1 MIKKIFAA
9 LVCLCVVAPSQS
21 FGATLRITQ
30 PKALLKV
37 LEKHLPNDKAKQAA
51 VMQVYADFL
60 NKGAGKISTNASS
73 NSGLGVEMC
82 KAVGWVDKF
91 DTSQDPLTQRLE
103 EKAAD
108 QAAAR
113 TVLWGQMPTYGPKP
127 TAEEAQYVYYPN
139 EKCKALIKDIVW
151 AATGLY
157 YNLCGVEKRSHIDG
171 QNKCVRYFDEFQ
183 GQIASAIGMAKE
195 WAKMPK
201 HNEYGKDSI
210 ICEDKFRTVYND
222 DYIRCKSV
230 NTRRYYEFQ
239 FDDVR
244 ESFDDTIRE
253 SIISHIYWLHG
264 VRGLTAS
271 QQKCN
276 EIAKTAEVFNV
287 EAVYSP
293 NFGGM
298 CALSFNDKTSI
309 NQLRTSCGI
318 NPFEFMVG
326 DDIQINATM
335 GIDAQLRGYVAE
347 KCGIK
352 ADDVMCTFAAAS
364 YTGSGGEYANSLIF
378 DGGDDIITC
387 SYSQKDATTN
397 ENKRYYIDFVFDD
410 MSEHNKSKVNA
421 GNQAMGCIVMGGTYN
436 GKECMHLNKTQCDKI
451 NENMTANCPS
461 CNKAYWDAANGMC
474 VLPDAASE
482 TEKADA
488 INAALLVVG
497 TASAIAITVV
507 TGGTGAVALALVA
520 VETTGA
526 VIEGVATHQINQA
539 LDEFF
544 KKSGKCKDASCAP
557 ALIKEGMERIVDF
570 ANDMEDGQVRG
581 FDTEMARLFLLL
593 PPESDIVQDILAQYE
608 KDNGVDLT
616 VAGNKGGFFDADSW
630 QPEQVWRAVGV
641 AMQFA
646 SVFASIGNWLFK
658 GGKATQT
665 VLTKTDDAVRVTLTR
680 AQAKSLDDLADLAA
694 DLTKRRQA
702 AGLGARQA
710 DDLARRLKSVNQT
723 RQTLVNSLGLADQ
736 TDDVIKLL
744 QREAYLA
751 EDLTKASND
760 LAKATTRAD
769 NLYTINK
776 NGQRVLAQGVTKHDV
791 RDVQRAIDAAQSSI
805 DDITRNLNDVT
816 KQLDDIYGVGKTT
829 TTVVTTGGDDAVRL
843 LNDGIATGAAAK
855 VAILEGRNQL
865 LKPDELYASPT
876 IQNTD
881 GIVEP
886 VQRDIEALPELAG
899 ITGTAVMTGTSSGLA
914 GMSGTGNGVQSG
926 TGATGTAVTTGT
938 NNGNVSVPELS
949 WSDIEIED
957 EEIVIDDVEFDFK
970 PDALPDIKPIASTQ
984 KTSTQKTST
993 QKTSGTTSSSK
1004 SDGKK
1009 SDVEPHAVKD
1019 PRKTGLIATAAVL
1032 GAVGTGLLVGGLV
1045 SRDKDDDKSATNAS
1059 GANSKLEKD
1068 LETIL
1073 NNADKSLG
1081 MVNGNM
1087 IKLVPMNTTNGT
1099 SAKIVNI
1106 NGNAVAVVDYRGRRL
1121 PYYVNGQ
1128 TSSWVPLLGIGK
1140 TGGWF
1145 NTYLSNMP
1153 GVVVEQVQ
1161 RALNQQL
1168 KPANVA
1174 QFVGANALGVQFPM
1188 PALDAYNVINA
1199 EFPNGVVETFNGVF
1213 SPADQ
1218 NLYNNNYARM
1228 KNII

>member
-21 FGATLRITQ
+21 FGVTLRITQ

-51 VMQVYADFL
+51 VMQVYADSL
-60 NKGAGKISTNASS
+60 SKGGGKISTDASS

-82 KAVGWVDKF
+82 KAVGWVRVHDLS
-91 DTSQDPLTQRLE
+91 TDPILQSIK
-103 EKAAD
+103 EKEAA
-108 QAAAR
+108 QAAA
-113 TVLWGQMPTYGPKP
+113 MPKWWLGSTYGPKP
-127 TAEEAQYVYYPN
+127 TAEEEQYIYYPN
-139 EKCKALIKDIVW
+139 EKCKALITDVVW

-157 YNLCGVEKRSHIDG
+157 YNLCGVGNEKRSRIAG
-171 QNKCVRYFDEFQ
+171 QTKCVRSFYEFQ

-195 WAKMPK
+195 WAKLPK

-210 ICEDKFRTVYND
+210 ICEDNFRTISND

-244 ESFDDTIRE
+244 ESFDNTIRE
-253 SIISHIYWLHG
+253 SILEHICWLHG
-264 VRGLTAS
+264 SCFVGTSR
-271 QQKCN
+271 QKCN

-287 EAVYSP
+287 KAVYTTS
-293 NFGGM
+293 FGGM
-298 CALSFNDKTSI
+298 CSLSFNDKTSI

-326 DDIQINATM
+326 DDIQINATL
-335 GIDAQLRGYVAE
+335 GIDTQLRGYVAE

-352 ADDVMCTFAAAS
+352 ADDVRCTFAAAA
-364 YTGSGGEYANSLIF
+364 YTGDGGEYANSLIF

-387 SYSQKDATTN
+387 SYSQKDASTN
-397 ENKRYYIDFVFDD
+397 ETKKYYIDFVFDD
-410 MSEHNKSKVNA
+410 MSEHNKGKVNA

-482 TEKADA
+482 TEKQDA

-497 TASAIAITVV
+497 TAAAIAITVV
-507 TGGTGAVALALVA
+507 TGGTGAAAIALVI
-520 VETTGA
+520 VETSGA
-526 VIEGVATHQINQA
+526 VIEGVATHKINEA

-581 FDTEMARLFLLL
+581 FDTEMARLFMLL
-593 PPESDIVQDILAQYE
+593 PPESEIVQNILAQYA
-608 KDNGVDLT
+608 KDGNVDLS

-641 AMQFA
+641 TMQFA

-658 GGKATQT
+658 GAKATQT
-665 VLTKTDDAVRVTLTR
+665 VLTKTDDAVRVVLTR
-680 AQAKSLDDLADLAA
+680 AQAKNLDDLADLAA
-694 DLTKRRQA
+694 DLTRRRQA
-702 AGLGARQA
+702 ANLGARQA
-710 DDLARRLKSVNQT
+710 DDLARRLKDVNQT

-751 EDLTKASND
+751 DDLAKASDD

-776 NGQRVLAQGVTKHDV
+776 NGQRVLAQGVTKYDV

-805 DDITRNLNDVT
+805 DDITRNLDDVT

-829 TTVVTTGGDDAVRL
+829 TTVVTTGGDDVARTF
-843 LNDGIATGAAAK
+843 NKGIATGAAAK

-865 LKPDELYASPT
+865 LKPDELYTLPHVP
-876 IQNTD
+876 NTD
-881 GIVEP
+881 GVVVNTE
-886 VQRDIEALPELAG
+886 RDIEALPELAG

-914 GMSGTGNGVQSG
+914 G
-926 TGATGTAVTTGT
+926 A

-949 WSDIEIED
+949 WSDVEIED
-957 EEIVIDDVEFDFK
+957 EEIVIDDVKFDFK
-970 PDALPDIKPIASTQ
+970 PDALLDIKPITSTQ

-1045 SRDKDDDKSATNAS
+1045 SRDKDDDAKSSSAS
-1059 GANSKLEKD
+1059 GVNAKLEKD

-1073 NNADKSLG
+1073 NNSDKSLG

-1087 IKLVPMNTTNGT
+1087 IKLVPMNTANGT
-1099 SAKIVNI
+1099 SAKIINI

-1121 PYYVNGQ
+1121 PYYVNAQ
-1128 TSSWVPLLGIGK
+1128 TGSWIPLLGIGK

-1145 NTYLSNMP
+1145 NTYLSNIP
-1153 GVVVEQVQ
+1153 GRVVDQVQ

-1168 KPANVA
+1168 KPAIVA

-1199 EFPNGVVETFNGVF
+1199 EFPNGVVETFNGTF
-1213 SPADQ
+1213 SPSDQ
-1218 NLYNNNYARM
+1218 ALYNDNYNKM
-1228 KNII
+1228 KNIA

>member
-1 MIKKIFAA
+1 MIKKILTVLFG
-9 LVCLCVVAPSQS
+9 VCLIAPMPSS
-21 FGATLRITQ
+21 GATLRITDAQ
-30 PKALLKV
+30 ALRKV
-37 LEKHLPNDKAKQAA
+37 LEKHLPNDKTKQAA
-51 VMQVYADFL
+51 VMQVYADAL
-60 NKGAGKISTNASS
+60 RSNGGSISTDVSTK
-73 NSGLGVEMC
+73 GLGVEMC
-82 KAVGWVDKF
+82 KTAGFVDVKKHEDMVAYKWFKESKF
-91 DTSQDPLTQRLE
+91 
-103 EKAAD
+103 
-108 QAAAR
+108 
-113 TVLWGQMPTYGPKP
+113 
-127 TAEEAQYVYYPN
+127 AEVMKDKVFYIPN
-139 EKCKALIKDIVW
+139 DKCKALIADIAW

-157 YNLCGVEKRSHIDG
+157 YNLCDVSNRSHING
-171 QNKCVRYFDEFQ
+171 ETKCSRSFYEFQ
-183 GQIASAIGMAKE
+183 GQISSAVGMAKE
-195 WAKMPK
+195 WAKLPY
-201 HNEYGKDSI
+201 HNQFGVDDI
-210 ICEDKFRTVYND
+210 VCENNYRTIDND
-222 DYIRCKSV
+222 DYIRCKSI
-230 NTRRYYEFQ
+230 NSRRYYDFQ

-244 ESFDDTIRE
+244 ESFDSTIRE
-253 SIISHIYWLHG
+253 SITEHVYWLHSHKPG
-264 VRGLTAS
+264 AFQT
-271 QQKCN
+271 QQWCN
-276 EIAKTAEVFNV
+276 DVSKTAAVFNMG
-287 EAVYSP
+287 AKYNPKGLLTCQVY
-293 NFGGM
+293 
-298 CALSFNDKTSI
+298 FNDKTSSS
-309 NQLRTSCGI
+309 QLRTACGI

-326 DDIQINATM
+326 DDIQINATL
-335 GIDAQLRGYVAE
+335 GVDAQLRNYVAG
-347 KCGIK
+347 KCGVK
-352 ADDVMCTFAAAS
+352 ADDVMCTAAAAS
-364 YTGSGGEYANSLIF
+364 YTGDGGEYGNSLIF

-387 SYSQKDATTN
+387 YVYGPFEYKATWS
-397 ENKRYYIDFVFDD
+397 ESINKMLKTLDGKKVKKHAIDFVFDD
-410 MSEHNKSKVNA
+410 MSELNRTTVNA
-421 GNQAMGCIVMGGTYN
+421 GNQAMGCIVMGGSYD
-436 GKECMHLNKTQCDKI
+436 GKNCMHLTKETCDKI
-451 NENMTANCPS
+451 NENMAANCSS
-461 CNKAYWDAANGMC
+461 CAKAYWDSKEGIC
-474 VLPDAASE
+474 RLPDAATK
-482 TEKADA
+482 TEQADA

-497 TASAIAITVV
+497 TAAAIAITVV

-526 VIEGVATHQINQA
+526 VIEGVATHQINEA
-539 LDEFF
+539 LDAFF
-544 KKSGKCKDASCAP
+544 KESNKCKDAKCA
-557 ALIKEGMERIVDF
+557 AGLIKKGMERIVDF

-608 KDNGVDLT
+608 KDNGIDLT

-658 GGKATQT
+658 GGKATHT
-665 VLTKTDDAVRVTLTR
+665 VLTKTDDAVRLTLTR
-680 AQAKSLDDLADLAA
+680 ADAKRLDDLADLAA

-744 QREAYLA
+744 QREAYLT
-751 EDLTKASND
+751 EDLTKAADD

-791 RDVQRAIDAAQSSI
+791 RDVQRAIDAAQSTI
-805 DDITRNLNDVT
+805 DKTRTELAAVT
-816 KQLDDIYGVGKTT
+816 KQLDDIFGVGKTT

-865 LKPDELYASPT
+865 LKPDDLYTSPT
-876 IQNTD
+876 IPNTE
-881 GIVEP
+881 GVVEP
-886 VQRDIEALPELAG
+886 VQRDMEKLPELNG
-899 ITGTAVMTGTSSGLA
+899 ITGTAVMVGPGAGLA
-914 GMSGTGNGVQSG
+914 GAPKTAGGTGTGITGLTPNTTGGVQSG
-926 TGATGTAVTTGT
+926 GKTAGA
-938 NNGNVSVPELS
+938 SVPDIVF
-949 WSDIEIED
+949 SDVEIED
-957 EEIVIDDVEFDFK
+957 EEIEIEDVEFDFG
-970 PDALPDIKPIASTQ
+970 DDDFQIK
-984 KTSTQKTST
+984 KFETSTPSK
-993 QKTSGTTSSSK
+993 SSSSSSTKADK
-1004 SDGKK
+1004 SDSGVKAK
-1009 SDVEPHAVKD
+1009 EVKD

-1081 MVNGNM
+1081 MVNGSM

-1128 TSSWVPLLGIGK
+1128 TGSWVPLLGIGK

-1145 NTYLSNMP
+1145 NTYLSNTP

-1168 KPANVA
+1168 KPAVVA

-1188 PALDAYNVINA
+1188 PAQDAYNVINA
-1199 EFPNGVVETFNGVF
+1199 EFPAGVVETFNGVF